1 MLFSELSLHADTIV
15 AINKLGF
22 TAPTPI
28 QSQAIPPALEGKD
41 LIASAE
47 TGSGK
52 TAAYLIP
59 VIDALHRKPDTA
71 ALVLAPT
78 RELVVQIANT
88 AREMSVEMRV
98 ATVIGGGS
106 YMRQERDLKR
116 SPRIIVA
123 TPGRLVDHLG
133 RFKGLFAKMTMVVL
147 DEADRMLEMGFTQPL
162 REIRSRLPGKPQ
174 ALLFSATFPSD
185 VAVIAREWLKDPVR
199 VTIGSTAKPAQKI
212 TQTHAKVP
220 GEHKNGELLKEVRER
235 TGSILVFARTKRR
248 VDKVVDFLR
257 DNDVLAAR
265 IHGGCRQRE
274 RDNAISSF
282 RAEKFKVLVATDIAA
297 RGLDIPHIDHVI
309 NYDLPVVAEDYLHRI
324 GRTGRAGRAGSSH
337 CLVGGDE
344 HSHWRRIERLM
355 SSESLPSSKEL
366 YQMRAG
372 KDSFPRERRERG
384 FGDREVRIS
393 ASDSTLTVSHS
404 EGGEQTPAV
413 ESQGFEKRERPRR
426 NFGDRGGFGGN
437 RDGRGF
443 KRGGFGGGFGGGGRR
458 FGRRDDNSDAP
469 RDFNKESGEGQG
481 SSDRQGSSERGE
493 GRFQRRDR
501 PERGG
506 FGRSRGFGGEK
517 RGFGGNRGFG
527 EKRGFGGG
535 RGGPRGGFRGGFRGD
550 RSERP
555 FNAEG
560 AEQKPREEGFVTN
573 NDTTSSERPRREGR
587 FNSRDGE
594 FRGNSGGDR
603 GGRRP
608 FGNKRFG
615 DRDSGGFGSGGR
627 RKSFGGPRGGFK
639 RSAPKRRGEV
649 KWKEKPEN

>member
-1 MLFSELSLHADTIV
+1 MLFSELSLHADTLV

-28 QSQAIPPALEGKD
+28 QSQSIPPALEGKD

-59 VIDALHRKPDTA
+59 VIDAMHRNPDTA

-116 SPRIIVA
+116 NPRIIVA

-133 RFKGLFAKMTMVVL
+133 RFKNLFSKMAIVVL

-185 VAVIAREWLKDPVR
+185 VASVAREWLKDPVR

-220 GEHKNGELLKEVRER
+220 GEHKNSELLKEVRER

-372 KDSFPRERRERG
+372 KDTFPRGDRRERS
-384 FGDREVRIS
+384 FGDREVRIT
-393 ASDSTLTVSHS
+393 AEESTLTVTHPES
-404 EGGEQTPAV
+404 EAGDTEQKS
-413 ESQGFEKRERPRR
+413 ERRE
-426 NFGDRGGFGGN
+426 DRGGFRPRGE
-437 RDGRGF
+437 RGF
-443 KRGGFGGGFGGGGRR
+443 GR
-458 FGRRDDNSDAP
+458 D
-469 RDFNKESGEGQG
+469 
-481 SSDRQGSSERGE
+481 RGE
-493 GRFQRRDR
+493 GRGGRGFGRSFGRSGGRFNGERGERKFGDRPSEPRGEGRGERQDGGEFRSERRDDR
-501 PERGG
+501 PRGNFGGRDRKFGGGRSFGDRFGGQGRGEGRGKFGGRFNRNDRPQRTFESSNADPAAASEANIDTFVNGNKSDAGEGTMRSGRFNSRAGEFRPDSGNRSDRQDRPFRNKRFGGRSSGGG
-506 FGRSRGFGGEK
+506 FGRS
-517 RGFGGNRGFG
+517 
-527 EKRGFGGG
+527 GGG
-535 RGGPRGGFRGGFRGD
+535 
-550 RSERP
+550 
-555 FNAEG
+555 
-560 AEQKPREEGFVTN
+560 
-573 NDTTSSERPRREGR
+573 
-587 FNSRDGE
+587 
-594 FRGNSGGDR
+594 
-603 GGRRP
+603 
-608 FGNKRFG
+608 
-615 DRDSGGFGSGGR
+615 
-627 RKSFGGPRGGFK
+627 RKSFGGPRRFN
-639 RSAPKRRGEV
+639 RSAPKRHGEV
-649 KWKEKPEN
+649 KWKEKPAAE